1 MSELNL
7 SCDIANRMQE
17 EKTETVTIA
26 GKCCE
31 SGDILIENAKLPK
44 ISQNDL
50 LIIYTTGAYGYSM
63 ASNYNKLGRPAV
75 VFVKDGH
82 ARVVIK
88 KESYENMLDLECNE
102 VINV

>member
-1 MSELNL
+1 M
-7 SCDIANRMQE
+7 
-17 EKTETVTIA
+17 
-26 GKCCE
+26 
-31 SGDILIENAKLPK
+31 IENAKLPK

-75 VFVKDGH
+75 VFVKM
-82 ARVVIK
+82 AMPVSSL

>member
-1 MSELNL
+1 
-7 SCDIANRMQE
+7 
-17 EKTETVTIA
+17 
-26 GKCCE
+26 
-31 SGDILIENAKLPK
+31 
-44 ISQNDL
+44 
-50 LIIYTTGAYGYSM
+50 M